1 MKHSH
6 KWIKSLLTALESE
19 LDEKTRARILENCGR
34 NCITHSFILRA
45 KACKKDAKNQKEF
58 LDKLSKVWKHLHL
71 EGDNVYV
78 VYEKCYCPFVKAYPE
93 KLSPTWCNCS
103 RGWIKE
109 LFESTLEK
117 PVDVKLEKSIKQG
130 DNICKFKIKI

>member
-6 KWIKSLLTALESE
+6 KWIKSLLTALETE
-19 LDEKTRARILENCGR
+19 LDEKTRAKILENCGR
-34 NCITHSFILRA
+34 NCITQSFILRA

-58 LDKLSKVWKHLHL
+58 LDKLGKVWKSLRL

-78 VYEKCYCPFVKAYPE
+78 VYEKCYCQIVKEYPE

-103 RGWIKE
+103 QGWIKE
-109 LFESTLEK
+109 LFESSLGK
-117 PVDVKLEKSIKQG
+117 PVEVKLEKSIKQG
-130 DNICKFKIKI
+130 DNICKFRVQL